1 MQKHNSIHVICW
13 FFNATLLDTYV
24 TCKSIFQFRGRYSVE
39 LHLSFLRLQGQAND
53 FKIQYSSVVRLFLL
67 PKVCFNYLSTYI
79 SICMFQMM
87 ISLEPWYD
95 FNQSCSWKV
104 AFSYCFR
111 IRETEIVGQRVQE
124 DMSLCTFCIEIHSK
138 TVQKMDLF
146 YVFVPIFP
154 TKHIFV
160 PIVYL
165 FYLETITKRY
175 QMIANGI

>member
-24 TCKSIFQFRGRYSVE
+24 TCKTIFQFRGRYSVE

-95 FNQSCSWKV
+95 FNHSCSWKV
-104 AFSYCFR
+104 AFSYCFG

-124 DMSLCTFCIEIHSK
+124 DISLCTFCIEIHSPK
-138 TVQKMDLF
+138 LS
-146 YVFVPIFP
+146 
-154 TKHIFV
+154 
-160 PIVYL
+160 
-165 FYLETITKRY
+165 KRWTY
-175 QMIANGI
+175 FMFLSLSFQPNTFLSLLSVSFILRQ